1 MNLNEP
7 LVIRVY
13 NEWRKG
19 CPNTWQFGPDHPRRA
34 PWACQECTWGAI
46 KAAARD
52 LLWVVIGKPRPGL

>member
-7 LVIRVY
+7 LVIRVF

-19 CPNTWQFGPDHPRRA
+19 CPNTWGIISGKNDP
-34 PWACQECTWGAI
+34 PWHCWECTWGAI

-52 LLWVVIGKPRPGL
+52 LLWAIIGKPSPRR